1 VSDIDPRDELSTVV
15 ATGGRR
21 ETLNA
26 LLRYLAEDL
35 EAARN
40 AIHRRDCVCHCGM
53 GDIRAKVALQKAIR
67 EIKVELSE
75 LPEAAGV
82 NPLDELDDQVAQ
94 QRAKRR
100 PAASGM

>member
-1 VSDIDPRDELSTVV
+1 MSDIDSRDELSTVV
-15 ATGGRR
+15 ASGDRR

-35 EAARN
+35 DAARN

-67 EIKVELSE
+67 EIKVELAE
-75 LPEAAGV
+75 LPEAAEV
-82 NPLDELDDQVAQ
+82 SPLDRLDDQLADR
-94 QRAKRR
+94 RAARR
-100 PAASGM
+100 TAASGL